1 MNAQSKKLSS
11 KSTPNEKGHHFY
23 FNSNPSIKINECR
36 VIVEDVRKDQTY
48 SSDKVKK
55 TLFDN

>member
-23 FNSNPSIKINECR
+23 INSNPSVLLLKMFVKIEPIV
-36 VIVEDVRKDQTY
+36 VIRLK
-48 SSDKVKK
+48 
-55 TLFDN
+55 NPI